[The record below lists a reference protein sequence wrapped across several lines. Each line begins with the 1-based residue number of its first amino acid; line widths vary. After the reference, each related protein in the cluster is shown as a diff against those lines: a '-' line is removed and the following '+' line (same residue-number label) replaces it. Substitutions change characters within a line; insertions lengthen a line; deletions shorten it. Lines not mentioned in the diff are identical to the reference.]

1 MGRAGTCRAAVA
13 LLLGLLTTGS
23 GEALA
28 GFPFVTEDAG
38 TQGAWNAEI
47 ELTGQSEH
55 DSDGS
60 RTTSPGNTITMGL
73 APRTDLALAY
83 TYDFTTAADGAKAR
97 GMGPVDAT
105 IKTVF
110 LTGTEYAP
118 ALGVKAGFSLPVSEG
133 DQTAVLLTG
142 IAQWSREPL
151 TVFANIGADIGTHLA
166 GNRERTTALR
176 ASVAGSYELRDEWYL
191 LSELLWEKQSS
202 PSAPPAAEWLV
213 GGKKEI
219 TERFGVEGGIRWG
232 LTHDSAHVTYLLG
245 VTLGIHPEAPGT
257 HPADSETK

>member
-1 MGRAGTCRAAVA
+1 MARARTRRAAIA
-13 LLLGLLTTGS
+13 LLLGSLTAGS

-38 TQGAWNAEI
+38 TQGTWNAEI
-47 ELTGQSEH
+47 EFTGQSEH

-60 RTTSPGNTITMGL
+60 QTTSPGNTITLGL

-83 TYDFTTAADGAKAR
+83 TYDFTTAADGTKSR

-105 IKTVF
+105 LKTVF
-110 LTGTEYAP
+110 ATGKEYVP
-118 ALGVKAGFSLPVSEG
+118 VLGIKAGFSLPVSEG
-133 DQTAVLLTG
+133 DQTTVLLTG

-166 GNRERTTALR
+166 GNQERTTALR
-176 ASVAGSYELRDEWYL
+176 ASVAGSYEFREEWYL
-191 LSELLWEKQSS
+191 LSELLWEKQSA
-202 PSAPPAAEWLV
+202 PSAPPTAEWLI

-219 TERFGVEGGIRWG
+219 TERFSVEGGIRWG

-245 VTLGIHPEAPGT
+245 VTLGVHPEAPGA
-257 HPADSETK
+257 HPPDAGAR